1 MNVII
6 TKKQYKE
13 LSFKYMTLTIWG
25 SVRQNLEWFH
35 NDKNG
40 TGELS
45 QDDIKNFNIKIKR
58 LIYNYYINKDGIK
71 LSNSSELSKLII
83 NSIPDMIE
91 KVTNKRYFINSI
103 KSGVKSGINNWL
115 TYGTT
120 LEGLKVIMMLY
131 SETLFDI

>member
-25 SVRQNLEWFH
+25 VVRQNLEWFH
-35 NDKNG
+35 NDKDG

-45 QDDIKNFNIKIKR
+45 QDDMKNFNIKIKR
-58 LIYNYYINKDGIK
+58 LIYNYYINKNGIK

-83 NSIPDMIE
+83 DSIPDMIE
-91 KVTNKRYFINSI
+91 KVVNKRYFINSI
-103 KSGVKSGINNWL
+103 KSGVKSGINSWL

-120 LEGLKVIMMLY
+120 LEGLKIIMMLY
-131 SETLFDI
+131 SETPFDI

>member
-13 LSFKYMTLTIWG
+13 LSFKYMTLFIWG

-45 QDDIKNFNIKIKR
+45 QDDMKNFNIKIKR

-83 NSIPDMIE
+83 NSIPDIIE
-91 KVTNKRYFINSI
+91 KVVNKRYFINCI
-103 KSGVKSGINNWL
+103 KSGVKSGINGWL